1 MHHAGIMRPSL
12 SKILQNKWTSWW
24 INKLLIQDLAKQKVI
39 TVPEVTDENHCDFRC
54 ICFKHFWVLI
64 FAYEILTEDPL
75 DESER
80 QWKSWLK
87 TNIQKMKTMASNPIT
102 SWQID
107 GKAME
112 TVTDYF
118 RGLQDQC
125 RWWLQQWN

>member
-39 TVPEVTDENHCDFRC
+39 TVPEVTDENHCDFWC

-64 FAYEILTEDPL
+64 FAYEVLTEDPL

-87 TNIQKMKTMASNPIT
+87 TNIQKMKTMASDPIT